1 VYKQRAND
9 NLRQLTV
16 VLSFIREMVDSA
28 ADGRRN
34 EDDNI
39 LTEWKSDIS
48 TSGMPIKKGP
58 RTTEYD
64 KQKGNFKASVYKES
78 YSSVGY
84 LSFFSFSLSPYFFNV
99 LFV

>member
-1 VYKQRAND
+1 
-9 NLRQLTV
+9 
-16 VLSFIREMVDSA
+16 MVDSA
-28 ADGRRN
+28 ADRRRT
-34 EDDNI
+34 EDDSI

-64 KQKGNFKASVYKES
+64 KQKGNFKTSVYIES

-84 LSFFSFSLSPYFFNV
+84 LSFFSFFPLFSRRLVPLSPRRAAMW
-99 LFV
+99 LL